1 MTYVL
6 VHGSWHNGTAW
17 GKVADHLRSHGET
30 VHTPTVAGHG
40 KGVAKNISHAESVQ
54 SIVDYINAEQLENVV
69 LLGHSYGGTII
80 SKAVEQLPNRVK
92 RLIFWNAFVLQDGES
107 LADNTPPHYRGLFDH
122 LAATSGDNTI
132 MLPFPIW
139 REAFMNDSDL
149 ELATACYDL
158 LSPEPNQFNEKLDL
172 KVFYN
177 LIQTQQVACSYLNC
191 TEDIA
196 LPPGE
201 WAWHPRMSSRLGLY
215 RLVQMP
221 GSHEVCFSNPKLLA
235 EKIIEAGRD

>member
-6 VHGSWHNGTAW
+6 VHGSWHDGTAW
-17 GKVADHLRSHGET
+17 GKVADHMRQLGET

-40 KGVAKNISHAESVQ
+40 KGVPKNVSHAESVQ
-54 SIVDYINAEQLENVV
+54 SIIDYVLANQLENVV

-80 SKAVEQLPNRVK
+80 SKAVEQLQGRVK

-107 LADNTPPHYRGLFDH
+107 LADNTPPHYRAMFDQM
-122 LAATSGDNTI
+122 AAASTDNTI
-132 MLPFPIW
+132 MLPFPVW
-139 REAFMNDSDL
+139 REAFINDGDL
-149 ELATACYDL
+149 ALAQSSYEL

-172 KVFYN
+172 KVFYSLLQN
-177 LIQTQQVACSYLNC
+177 HQVACSYINC

-215 RLVQMP
+215 RLVQMS
-221 GSHEVCFSNPKLLA
+221 GSHESCFSKPELLA
-235 EKIIEAGRD
+235 QKIIAAGRD